1 MGLKTSNP
9 LDLYRAA
16 AAPGPSAATD
26 DFILAAARAR
36 REHANLM
43 RPLLLVCAMGVAM
56 LFALRWFDAGET
68 SPQTTDF
75 GIAEGQAAAWLATF
89 DPYTPTGYGSQE
101 GLP

>member
-9 LDLYRAA
+9 LDLYRAG

-26 DFILAAARAR
+26 DFILAAARTR
-36 REHANLM
+36 RELNLM
-43 RPLLLVCAMGVAM
+43 RPLLLVCAMGVAT
-56 LFALRWFDAGET
+56 LLALRGFDAGES

-89 DPYTPTGYGSQE
+89 DPYTPTGHGSQE